1 MNRVVITGVGVA
13 SPVGHS
19 PEQFWSALIEPR
31 SGVRALTVIPTERLS
46 ARIAAQIDDFD
57 AAAHF
62 DSKLSNQLDRFA
74 QFALYAAREA
84 FRNSGLVLSEEL
96 ALSAATIIGN
106 GAGGQTTTDEAYHR
120 LHLQNPSRSDPLWGP
135 RYMGNAAGSQI
146 AIDLG
151 LKGPGWTVAS
161 ACASATHA
169 IGQAF
174 HMVRSGQ
181 AAIAMTGGAEAPLTF
196 GNIKAWEALRVLTAD
211 TCRPFSRTRSG
222 VVVGEGAAMFVLER
236 RDDAVRRGA
245 PILAELLGFGMSTD
259 AVDIVAADAGGA
271 ARAIVGALADAKL
284 NCDDIDYVNA
294 HGPGTVLNDKTES
307 EALRRVFGD
316 HAQRLAVSSSK
327 AVLGH
332 SLGAAGALE
341 LAATVLALKNQ
352 VVPPTA
358 NFQEPDPDCAL
369 DFVPN
374 VARQAPIPH
383 AISNSFAFGGLNAV
397 LALGRG
403 ERCRTRPQGST

>member
-120 LHLQNPSRSDPLWGP
+120 LHVQNASRIHPLSVP
-135 RYMGNAAGSQI
+135 RFMANAAGSQI

-196 GNIKAWEALRVLTAD
+196 GNIKAWEALRVLSAD

-222 VVVGEGAAMFVLER
+222 VVLGEGAAMFVLER

-294 HGPGTVLNDKTES
+294 HGTGTVLNDKTES

-352 VVPPTA
+352 VMPPTA

-374 VARQAPIPH
+374 VARQAPIRH

-397 LALGRG
+397 LALGRA
-403 ERCRTRPQGST
+403 